1 MGVFILLAAALVLL
15 WYLLGP
21 RLKALRKKEASLTKR
36 KAIPG
41 SAQPGKAVTLVLT
54 DVESSTEL
62 WCVNLF
68 QMCMG
73 ACCD

>member
-1 MGVFILLAAALVLL
+1 
-15 WYLLGP
+15 
-21 RLKALRKKEASLTKR
+21 
-36 KAIPG
+36 
-41 SAQPGKAVTLVLT
+41 VLT

-73 ACCD
+73 ACCDWSLSECWPVL